1 LNYRHAYHA
10 GNFADVLKHLVLV
23 QVLQHLR
30 RKDKPFYALDTHAG
44 RGLYELHGEQAEK
57 TGEYRDGIGRLLS
70 LPDSPAE
77 PLPPALADYLAAV
90 RPFLAQGRYPG
101 SPVLVQAMLREG
113 DRALFAELHPEE
125 HAALLDALGRDRQV
139 KVECRDGYEALRA
152 TLPPK
157 ERRGLVLV
165 DPPFEEKGE
174 MERLGKALREGLR
187 RFATGQYLLW
197 YPIKARADVR
207 LLHDLVRSLEPKEAL
222 VAELTI
228 WPERTELRLN
238 GTGMVIVN
246 PPYGLREALADCLPL
261 LARTLAREGT
271 GGWRLEPLSVRPEE
285 A

>member
-1 LNYRHAYHA
+1 MNKLNLILLAVAVLVGLVFLGFSTGRMQAWQSRFLDVSTPALHA
-10 GNFADVLKHLVLV
+10 GAAISGKISKLNKGLKT
-23 QVLQHLR
+23 
-30 RKDKPFYALDTHAG
+30 LD
-44 RGLYELHGEQAEK
+44 EL
-57 TGEYRDGIGRLLS
+57 
-70 LPDSPAE
+70 
-77 PLPPALADYLAAV
+77 
-90 RPFLAQGRYPG
+90 
-101 SPVLVQAMLREG
+101 
-113 DRALFAELHPEE
+113 EE
-125 HAALLDALGRDRQV
+125 ENAALLDALGRDRQV

-261 LARTLAREGT
+261 LARTLAREGP